1 VKRLQEELSDA
12 MLALGKE
19 KQMSLVASSQEA
31 AKAVALSEQAT
42 SLKNEIQKMVVE
54 RRAVDAEVDRI
65 KEEMSKV
72 IRH

>member
-1 VKRLQEELSDA
+1 

>member
-1 VKRLQEELSDA
+1 

-19 KQMSLVASSQEA
+19 KQMSLVASSKEA